1 MESTEDVAHAETLF
15 KGGWGGQ
22 NGWGIKQMGSLQ
34 SWLTPRQAA
43 IECTPNADDSNSAEL
58 GLLCDGKLKTGSVGN
73 VSKPVLFGTTQNA
86 VYGQLYAAQQL
97 GHSIEPCT

>member
-15 KGGWGGQ
+15 KGGWVGQ

-43 IECTPNADDSNSAEL
+43 NATFLVEL
-58 GLLCDGKLKTGSVGN
+58 QKKIN
-73 VSKPVLFGTTQNA
+73 INA
-86 VYGQLYAAQQL
+86 AVIAG
-97 GHSIEPCT
+97 